1 MTKDSEWAV
10 PPAHRGGGRVLIVI
24 ASIGGLLML
33 SLILLRFSP
42 RFGGPGYELYDI
54 PSHSMA
60 PTVMLGDYIVAF
72 ANVYAGQVP
81 PRGQVVVFKYPP
93 DGKTDYI
100 ERVVGLPGDRIQ
112 LRAGRLYINDQL
124 MPRAP
129 VDFAFDQ
136 SDYALAGLTVY
147 RETLPNGANYLIA
160 ELGDD
165 QQADNTDVFVVP
177 DGHIFLLGD
186 NRDHSNDSRLN
197 VGYAPL
203 ALLRDKPLFVY
214 WSTDKSRIGARIQ

>member
-1 MTKDSEWAV
+1 MARKRDAAWFWIVGLASL
-10 PPAHRGGGRVLIVI
+10 GGILVLPF
-24 ASIGGLLML
+24 
-33 SLILLRFSP
+33 LILRISGFM
-42 RFGGPGYELYDI
+42 GGPGIAFYDI

-60 PTVMLGDYIVAF
+60 PTVMVGDYIVAF
-72 ANVYAGQVP
+72 ANVYIDQVP

-100 ERVVGLPGDRIQ
+100 KRVIGLPGDRIQ

-129 VDFAFDQ
+129 VDYALDQ
-136 SDYALAGLTVY
+136 SDYALAGLHVY

-165 QQADNTDVFVVP
+165 QQADNTAVFVVP
-177 DGHIFLLGD
+177 DGHVFVLGD
-186 NRDHSNDSRLN
+186 NRDHSNDSRES
-197 VGYAPL
+197 VGYVPL
-203 ALLRDKPLFVY
+203 ELLRDKPLIIC
-214 WSTDKSRIGARIQ
+214 WSKDTKRTGAKIR